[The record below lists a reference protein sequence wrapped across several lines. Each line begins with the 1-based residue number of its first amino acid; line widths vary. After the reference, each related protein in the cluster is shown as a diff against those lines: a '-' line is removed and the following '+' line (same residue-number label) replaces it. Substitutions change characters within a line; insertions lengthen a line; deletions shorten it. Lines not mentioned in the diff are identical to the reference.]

1 MEPSSSIIVVGA
13 SAGGVTS
20 LEQLVSGLPT
30 DLLGA
35 VFVVLHIPPDAVS
48 RLPQI
53 LSRSGPLS
61 AVHAQ
66 DGDRIRPRQI
76 YVAPPDHHLL
86 IDGDRIGVKKGPR
99 ENRFRPS
106 IDALFR
112 SAAYTYRTRVI
123 GVVLSGVL
131 DDGTS
136 GLWSIKR
143 LGGMTVVQD
152 PEDAAHNAMPLN
164 ALEQVE
170 IDHSL
175 PARDMGPLL
184 ARLSRQGPAAASET
198 VSDPSRQMEIEVAV
212 AAGGNAFAR
221 GIMECTELSPFTCPE
236 CHGALVKLKEGTM
249 TRFRCHTGH
258 AFSKSALLAGVTEAV
273 DHSLWQVTRALEEC
287 VMLLEQMARDLQ
299 ERGETAEA
307 DRVLL
312 KARDT
317 ERRASALQAITLQHE
332 HLSEE
337 ALRDPIEA
345 K

>member
-20 LEQLVSGLPT
+20 LEQLVSGLPL
-30 DLLGA
+30 DLRGA

-53 LSRSGPLS
+53 LSRNGPLS
-61 AVHAQ
+61 AVHPK
-66 DGDRIRPRQI
+66 DGDPIEPRQI

-112 SAAYTYRTRVI
+112 SAAYTYRARVI

-143 LGGMTVVQD
+143 LGGTTVIQD

-164 ALEQVE
+164 AREQVQ

-184 ARLSRQGPAAASET
+184 ARLSREGPTAIHDMFPE
-198 VSDPSRQMEIEVAV
+198 PGRQMEIEVAV

-221 GIMECTELSPFTCPE
+221 GIMECTQLSPFTCPE
-236 CHGALVKLKEGTM
+236 CHGALVKLKEGNL

-287 VMLLEQMARDLQ
+287 VMLLEEMARDLQ
-299 ERGETAEA
+299 ARGETAEA
-307 DRVLL
+307 DRVFQ

-317 ERRASALQAITLQHE
+317 ERRASALQEISVQHE

-337 ALRDPIEA
+337 ALRDRPEA
-345 K
+345 E